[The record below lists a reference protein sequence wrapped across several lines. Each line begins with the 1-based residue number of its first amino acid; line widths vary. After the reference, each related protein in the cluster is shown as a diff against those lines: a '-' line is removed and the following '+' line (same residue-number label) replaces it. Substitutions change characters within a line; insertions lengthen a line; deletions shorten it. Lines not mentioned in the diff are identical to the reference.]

1 MRRHALIPQVL
12 IMAALSLP
20 ALGGCA
26 TIATAVGSSWNT
38 ALVGQQEVPGP
49 GNPTATGTA
58 KITADATTNT
68 ICGDIT
74 VSGAGTVTMVHLHKG
89 ARGASGPPVLT
100 LDTPSNGV
108 SSKCYSVEKALAA
121 SLIADPA
128 NFYVNIH
135 TAAYPG
141 GALRGQ
147 LGRM

>member
-1 MRRHALIPQVL
+1 MRRLI
-12 IMAALSLP
+12 LP
-20 ALGGCA
+20 LLAIPAIAGCA
-26 TIATAVGSSWNT
+26 TIASAVGSSWNT

-74 VSGAGTVTMVHLHKG
+74 VSGLDTVTMVHLHKG

-100 LDTPSNGV
+100 LDTPANGV
-108 SSKCYSVEKALAA
+108 SSKCYSVEKTLAA
-121 SLIADPA
+121 ALIADPA

-135 TAAYPG
+135 TAAYPA
-141 GALRGQ
+141 GAIRGQ

>member
-1 MRRHALIPQVL
+1 MRRLILPLLVV
-12 IMAALSLP
+12 SLP
-20 ALGGCA
+20 ALAGCA
-26 TIATAVGSSWNT
+26 TIASTVGSSWNT

-49 GNPTATGTA
+49 GSPSATGTA
-58 KITADATTNT
+58 RVTADATTNT
-68 ICGDIT
+68 ICADIT
-74 VSGAGTVTMVHLHKG
+74 VSGLAAPTMAHIHKG
-89 ARGASGPPVLT
+89 ARGVAGPPILT
-100 LDTPSNGV
+100 LDTPVNGA

-141 GALRGQ
+141 GAIRGQ